1 MLNGTQCKF
10 DQRSPRGES
19 QQVNKSQEQATY
31 LVPHVG
37 SMYELKPRGQ
47 RQGTVRR
54 HRQLA
59 STPLRGAS
67 VSVETTESQRLR
79 LAATICPRL
88 SGIIN
93 LI

>member
-31 LVPHVG
+31 LVPQVG

-47 RQGTVRR
+47 RQGTV
-54 HRQLA
+54 A
-59 STPLRGAS
+59 PTSPVSFYSTRGAS